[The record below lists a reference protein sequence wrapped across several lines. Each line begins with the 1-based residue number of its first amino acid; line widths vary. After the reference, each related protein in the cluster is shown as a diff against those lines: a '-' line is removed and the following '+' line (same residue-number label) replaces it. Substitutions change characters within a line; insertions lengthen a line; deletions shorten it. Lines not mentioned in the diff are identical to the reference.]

1 MDPTGSMR
9 KWEGIIMGFTWFYHI
24 TLVNGCELL
33 TALNYRRK
41 FFLGCSPPSETV
53 CIARKS
59 DWMSRFTM
67 LYLPCEE

>member
-9 KWEGIIMGFTWFYHI
+9 KWEWDYYGFYHI

-41 FFLGCSPPSETV
+41 FFLGSPPSETV

-59 DWMSRFTM
+59 DWMSRFT
-67 LYLPCEE
+67 YHARSSKK